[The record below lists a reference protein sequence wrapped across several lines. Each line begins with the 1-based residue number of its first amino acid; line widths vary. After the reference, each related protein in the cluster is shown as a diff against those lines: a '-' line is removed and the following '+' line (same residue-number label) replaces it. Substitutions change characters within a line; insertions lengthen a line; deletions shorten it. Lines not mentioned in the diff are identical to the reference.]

1 MNLLCSLI
9 NFCSSVWTAC
19 GDSIARAYDAKSGTL
34 KRSYIG
40 HEAAVN
46 CMVITEGKLY
56 TGSSDGTL
64 RIWDAKD
71 VSEEL
76 LVDDGPPPPAPIPV
90 DEEVVDP
97 DAVVDGEELPDGE
110 SEPVEDGEGEGE
122 VPITEGDEV
131 QDIEGGED
139 QPEEGAEEVPAEDTP
154 AEDAPAEDEVAEDN
168 PDAAPEENKDVDD
181 EMEEME
187 RELAAQG

>member
-1 MNLLCSLI
+1 
-9 NFCSSVWTAC
+9 
-19 GDSIARAYDAKSGTL
+19 
-34 KRSYIG
+34 
-40 HEAAVN
+40 
-46 CMVITEGKLY
+46 MVITEGKLY

-90 DEEVVDP
+90 DEEVVDA
-97 DAVVDGEELPDGE
+97 DAVVDGEDQPDGE
-110 SEPVEDGEGEGE
+110 SEPVEEGEGE
-122 VPITEGDEV
+122 VPIAEGDEV

-139 QPEEGAEEVPAEDTP
+139 QPEEGAEEAPAEDTP
-154 AEDAPAEDEVAEDN
+154 AEDTPAEDEVAEDN
-168 PDAAPEENKDVDD
+168 PGEAPEENKEVDD
-181 EMEEME
+181 EIEEME

>member
-1 MNLLCSLI
+1 M
-9 NFCSSVWTAC
+9 WTAC
-19 GDSIARAYDAKSGTL
+19 GDSVARAYDAKSGTL

-90 DEEVVDP
+90 DEEAVDG
-97 DAVVDGEELPDGE
+97 DAAVVDADDQPDGE
-110 SEPVEDGEGEGE
+110 SEPVAEGEEPAEDLG
-122 VPITEGDEV
+122 EV
-131 QDIEGGED
+131 QDIENGEEQTQEATD
-139 QPEEGAEEVPAEDTP
+139 EPPADDAPKEEAEEPPAD
-154 AEDAPAEDEVAEDN
+154 
-168 PDAAPEENKDVDD
+168 KDIED
-181 EMEEME
+181 EMEAME
-187 RELAAQG
+187 RELATQEAAMG

>member
-1 MNLLCSLI
+1 M
-9 NFCSSVWTAC
+9 WTAC

-46 CMVITEGKLY
+46 CMVINEGKLY

-90 DEEVVDP
+90 DEEGVDP
-97 DAVVDGEELPDGE
+97 DAVPADGEEQPDGE
-110 SEPVEDGEGEGE
+110 SEPVADGEGEEPVVDG
-122 VPITEGDEV
+122 GEV
-131 QDIEGGED
+131 QDIEEGED
-139 QPEEGAEEVPAEDTP
+139 QPEEGEGTDDAPAEDTP
-154 AEDAPAEDEVAEDN
+154 AEDAPAEDDLEDPPAEDK
-168 PDAAPEENKDVDD
+168 EVDD
-181 EMEEME
+181 EMDEME

>member
-1 MNLLCSLI
+1 
-9 NFCSSVWTAC
+9 
-19 GDSIARAYDAKSGTL
+19 
-34 KRSYIG
+34 
-40 HEAAVN
+40 
-46 CMVITEGKLY
+46 MVITEGKLY

-90 DEEVVDP
+90 DEEEDG
-97 DAVVDGEELPDGE
+97 AAVDGEEQPDGE
-110 SEPVEDGEGEGE
+110 SEPVEEGE
-122 VPITEGDEV
+122 VPEEGGEV

-139 QPEEGAEEVPAEDTP
+139 EPGEGKDETPADDTP
-154 AEDAPAEDEVAEDN
+154 AEDPPADDNVAEE
-168 PDAAPEENKDVDD
+168 AAPDENKEIDD